1 MTILALKDQRAILL
15 DQNKAMMSAA
25 EAETRKLNDVE
36 DRTFNDNLKA
46 IDDLTKKIAEAGRA
60 NAHEGRKIT
69 ESNILIKNNMEKRFS
84 LIQAINNKLEGRNHS
99 DVSLSVFT
107 RGQEEMRHSGLTHSG
122 DIVLPTEYRADIT
135 AGGSAGA
142 GSEIVAEQKMA
153 ILPPLENKLVLVQAG
168 ATFLTG
174 LVGNPSIPSYSGTTV
189 LWKGETTAA
198 DDGAGT
204 FSEVNLTPKRLTAY
218 LDVSRLFL
226 AQDSVGAEKML
237 LDNIAS
243 AVAQKL
249 ESTVLGVA
257 AGSATQPQGMGY
269 KITTGADTKA
279 NAIVPGWDDIVAL
292 ETAVDLAN
300 AANGKLGYIT
310 NAGGRGILKTIQK
323 TFYLDPSMGY
333 SVPGMSTLLDGGLM
347 NGYPVYVTNG
357 CSKIA
362 GDDDAGNLLV
372 FGNWADLCIAQWGG
386 YDITIDPYTVAKE
399 GKIRIVVNAY
409 FDAKGLRG
417 SYKTDEPVATTDPD
431 DYAYSF
437 ASTAIKLA

>member
-1 MTILALKDQRAILL
+1 MTILELTDQRTILL
-15 DQNKAMMSAA
+15 DQNKAMMAAA

-36 DRTFNDNLKA
+36 DRTFTDNLKA
-46 IDDLTKKIAEAGRA
+46 IEGFTKQITEAKRE
-60 NAHEGRKIT
+60 NAQEGRKLNG
-69 ESNILIKNNMEKRFS
+69 SNILIKNNMEKRFS
-84 LIQAINNKLEGRNHS
+84 LIQAINSKLEGRNHS
-99 DVSLSVFT
+99 DVSLSIFT

-122 DIVLPTEYRADIT
+122 DIVLPTEYRADILAGTAT
-135 AGGSAGA
+135 AGA
-142 GSEIVAEQKMA
+142 EIVAEQKMA

-168 ATFLTG
+168 ATFLQG

-189 LWKGETTAA
+189 LWKTEVESAA
-198 DDGAGT
+198 DGAGT
-204 FSEVNLTPKRLTAY
+204 FGEVNLSPKRLTAY

-249 ESTVLGVA
+249 ESTILGVA
-257 AGSATQPQGMGY
+257 VGSATQPQGMGY

-279 NAIVPGWDDIVAL
+279 VSIVPGWEDIVAL
-292 ETAVDLAN
+292 ETAVDIAN

-323 TFYLDPSMGY
+323 TYFLDPSLGY
-333 SVPGMSTLLDGGLM
+333 ALPGAAALLDGGIM
-347 NGYPVYVTNG
+347 NGYPAYVTNG

-362 GDDDAGNLLV
+362 GDDDAGDLLV
-372 FGNWADLCIAQWGG
+372 FGNWADLCIGQWGG

-399 GKIRIVVNAY
+399 GKVRIVVNAY

-417 SYKTDEPVATTDPD
+417 TASTGSGTDAD
-431 DYAYSF
+431 DYAVSF